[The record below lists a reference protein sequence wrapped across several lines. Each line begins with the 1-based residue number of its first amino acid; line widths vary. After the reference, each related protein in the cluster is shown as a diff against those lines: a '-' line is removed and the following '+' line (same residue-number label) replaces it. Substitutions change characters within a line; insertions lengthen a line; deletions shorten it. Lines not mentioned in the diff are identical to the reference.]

1 MKILVACEYSGR
13 VRDAI
18 RIADVN
24 QEHHVVSADLL
35 PCESPNPGFHY
46 QGDALDLA
54 YGEHWDLMIAHPPCT
69 YLSISGVSWL
79 HRKEGRWAKLD
90 AGAKFFKHL
99 LEAPIEKICI
109 ENPIPHKYAVQR
121 IGRKYDQ
128 LVQPYHFGHPE
139 RKATCF
145 WLKGLPHLKPT
156 NDVQEEMLQLPKSE
170 AQRLHWLPPS
180 ADRAKLR
187 SLTYQ
192 GIADAIAMQYTQ
204 GGV

>member
-18 RIADVN
+18 RIADAN

-35 PCESPNPGFHY
+35 PCESPNVGFHY

-54 YGEHWDLMIAHPPCT
+54 YGEHWDMMIAHPPCT
-69 YLSISGVSWL
+69 YLSNSGVSWL
-79 HRKEGRWAKLD
+79 HRQKGRWAKLD
-90 AGAKFFKHL
+90 EGAKFFKDL
-99 LEAPIEKICI
+99 LDAPIKRICI

-128 LVQPYHFGHPE
+128 LVQPYHFGE
-139 RKATCF
+139 DASKATCL
-145 WLKGLPHLKPT
+145 WLKNLPKLKPT
-156 NDVQEEMLQLPKSE
+156 KVILKSRY
-170 AQRLHWLPPS
+170 ANQTPS
-180 ADRAKLR
+180 GQNKLGPSVDRAKLR